1 MPTKDGIDLD
11 LYRVSVEDLRA
22 VCDPSDFTFKS
33 TAELEP
39 LDGFI
44 GQDRAEKAFGRAFAM
59 DHHGYNIF
67 AVEPESSGRGS
78 AILWFVRKMAEE
90 YLSGTTLYDWCYTYD
105 FEGKDRPRVLRIEKG
120 KGKEFKR
127 FVEHDL
133 LDDLKV
139 RIPAVIDLKDMMPE
153 QKEKI
158 EQIDKNLGG
167 EIPKIEQAV
176 MKEIEEEP
184 ALHGFVFR
192 MIIYPDGTAGVYACH
207 PEPDK
212 NGKPRALSVEDMQS
226 LPTDVIDDIGK
237 KGNELFRKMVEANR
251 QTMELATRFMRER
264 VAILKER
271 IGEVFDEISTE
282 VCRAYGEASEY
293 FARLKE
299 FVQDNR
305 GIFLPKKSN
314 EHSSTNGMQYA
325 QAPEEDPFLPFM
337 VNVFVD
343 NSATEN
349 VPIVVEDRPTHFNLF
364 GKMERSRSH
373 TFMGLSDPS
382 HMDLKAGSV
391 SRANGGVLIMN
402 VKDLFM
408 YGGWEGLRRVLLREE
423 LNIEDLA
430 EQWVIPLRGLKPE
443 PIQTKIKV
451 ILLGDKF
458 ASHILS
464 ASDEFSQLF
473 GVKAEF
479 DTEVART
486 PETLNQF
493 ARLVHTWCERE
504 GIRHLDSFAVSEL
517 MEYASRVRG
526 DKEKLTLNM
535 RILKSA
541 CLEANTIAKKGVGEL
556 WVGGNRTIGAEHI
569 RQALADKI
577 YRVDLVREKIYSF
590 IQDGTLLLALDGS
603 EVGQVNALA
612 VYQLEEGFSFGAP
625 TRITA
630 RTFAGRGGVI
640 SVDRDVELAGPT
652 HNKGVL
658 TVAGYLGG
666 KYAQDRPLSLSATI
680 SFEQNYSGID
690 GDSASS
696 TELYAILSG
705 LSSVPLRQD
714 IAVTGSVNQNGEIQ
728 PIGGVN
734 EKIEGFFDV
743 CSLLGLTGAQGV
755 MIPHQNVKNL
765 MLRHDVVDAVGEGK
779 FHIYA
784 VRTIDEGMEI
794 LTAHKMGERAAKG
807 PHKGEYRVSSI
818 NWRVENKLHK
828 FANAAVDSGAKQ

>member
-1 MPTKDGIDLD
+1 MSAGNRVSADS
-11 LYRVSVEDLRA
+11 YRVNTEDLRA

-39 LDGFI
+39 LDSFI

-59 DHHGYNIF
+59 DHHGHNVF

-78 AILWFVRKMAEE
+78 VVLWFVRKMAEE
-90 YLSGTTLYDWCYTYD
+90 HLSGTTLYDWCYIYNFD
-105 FEGKDRPRVLRIEKG
+105 DKDRPRVLRIERG
-120 KGKEFKR
+120 RGKELKR
-127 FVEHDL
+127 FVEYDL
-133 LDDLKV
+133 LDDLKA

-158 EQIDKNLGG
+158 ERIDRSIGE

-176 MKEIEEEP
+176 VREIEEEP
-184 ALHGFVFR
+184 PLHSFVFR
-192 MIIYPDGTAGVYACH
+192 VIIYPDGTAGVYACH
-207 PEPDK
+207 PEPDE

-226 LPTDVIDDIGK
+226 IPTDVIDDIGR

-251 QTMELATRFMRER
+251 KTMELATRSMRER

-293 FARLKE
+293 FAGLREL
-299 FVQDNR
+299 VQDNR

-314 EHSSTNGMQYA
+314 GHSSTNGMQYE
-325 QAPEEDPFLPFM
+325 QAHEEDPFLPFM
-337 VNVFVD
+337 INVFVD

-364 GKMERSRSH
+364 GKMERSRSRA
-373 TFMGLSDPS
+373 FMEFSDPG

-430 EQWVIPLRGLKPE
+430 EQWIIPLRGLKPE
-443 PIQTKIKV
+443 PIPTKIKV
-451 ILLGDKF
+451 VLLGDNV
-458 ASHILS
+458 AHRILS

-473 GVKAEF
+473 GVKAQF

-486 PETLNQF
+486 PEILNQF
-493 ARLVHTWCERE
+493 ARLIHIWCKRE
-504 GIRHLDSFAVSEL
+504 GIRHLDPSAVSEL

-535 RILKSA
+535 RKLKGV
-541 CLEANTIAKKGVGEL
+541 CLEANAIVSEKGSEFVS
-556 WVGGNRTIGAEHI
+556 AEDI
-569 RQALADKI
+569 RQAILDKV
-577 YRVDLVREKIYSF
+577 YRVDLVREKMYSF
-590 IQDGTLLLALDGS
+590 IQDGTLLLALNGS
-603 EVGQVNALA
+603 EVGQANALA
-612 VYQLEEGFSFGAP
+612 VYQMEDGFSFGVP
-625 TRITA
+625 NRITA

-680 SFEQNYSGID
+680 SFEQNYGGID

-705 LSSVPLRQD
+705 LSGVPLRQD
-714 IAVTGSVNQNGEIQ
+714 IAVTGSVNQHGEIQ

-743 CSLLGLTGAQGV
+743 CSLLSLTGVQGV
-755 MIPHQNVKNL
+755 MIPHQNVQNL
-765 MLRHDVVDAVGEGK
+765 MLRNDVVEAVKEGQ

-807 PHKGEYRVSSI
+807 PHKGEYPVSSI

>member
-1 MPTKDGIDLD
+1 MSAGNEAGMDS
-11 LYRVSVEDLRA
+11 YRVNTKDLRA
-22 VCDPSDFTFKS
+22 VCDPSDFRFKS
-33 TAELEP
+33 TIELEP

-78 AILWFVRKMAEE
+78 AILWFVGKMAKE

-105 FEGKDRPRVLRIEKG
+105 FDDKDRPRVLRIERG
-120 KGKEFKR
+120 RGKEFKR

-133 LDDLKV
+133 LDNLKT

-158 EQIDKNLGG
+158 ERIEKSMGE

-176 MKEIEEEP
+176 TEEIEEEP
-184 ALHGFVFR
+184 PLHSFVFR
-192 MIIYPDGTAGVYACH
+192 IIIRPDGTAGVYACH
-207 PEPDK
+207 PESDK
-212 NGKPRALSVEDMQS
+212 NGKPKALSVEDMQALS
-226 LPTDVIDDIGK
+226 TDVIDDIGK

-251 QTMELATRFMRER
+251 KTIEFVTRAHRER
-264 VAILKER
+264 AAILKER
-271 IGEVFDEISTE
+271 IGEVFDEISAE
-282 VCRAYGEASEY
+282 ACRAYGEASGY
-293 FARLKE
+293 FSRLKE
-299 FVQDNR
+299 FVQDNH
-305 GIFLPKKSN
+305 GIFLPKGNIGQSSN
-314 EHSSTNGMQYA
+314 GTQYE

-373 TFMGLSDPS
+373 AFMGLSDPS

-402 VKDLFM
+402 AKDLFM

-458 ASHILS
+458 AYHILS

-479 DTEVART
+479 DAEVART

-504 GIRHLDSFAVSEL
+504 GIRHLDSSAVSEL

-556 WVGGNRTIGAEHI
+556 WVGGNRAIGAEHI
-569 RQALADKI
+569 RQALEDKI

-590 IQDGTLLLALDGS
+590 IRDGTLLLALDGS
-603 EVGQVNALA
+603 EVGQANALS
-612 VYQLEEGFSFGAP
+612 VYQMEEGFSFGVP
-625 TRITA
+625 SRITS
-630 RTFAGRGGVI
+630 RTFAGRDGVI
-640 SVDRDVELAGPT
+640 SIDRDVELAGRT

-705 LSSVPLRQD
+705 LSGVPLRQD

-755 MIPHQNVKNL
+755 MVPHQNVKNL

-794 LTAHKMGERAAKG
+794 LTGLEMGERAADG
-807 PHKGEYRVSSI
+807 PYKSKYPVSSI
-818 NWRVENKLHK
+818 NGRVKNKLRK
-828 FANAAVDSGAKQ
+828 FASAAAGRDI